1 MEKDEYLKHSI
12 DSDNNPIDDMVFD
25 DPNPEEAEKEDGIDV
40 YKKVLVDLAS
50 KISNLTPLQT
60 NKIIA
65 QQMMRSMIMQ
75 YDHWLTVSNRAVLIS
90 N

>member
-25 DPNPEEAEKEDGIDV
+25 DPNPEEAGKEDGIEV

-50 KISNLTPLQT
+50 KISIAMPQT
-60 NKIIA
+60 FMLGDFLESLILR
-65 QQMMRSMIMQ
+65 Q
-75 YDHWLTVSNRAVLIS
+75 DRAVEILQ
-90 N
+90 NL

>member
-25 DPNPEEAEKEDGIDV
+25 DPNPEEVGKEDGIDV

-50 KISNLTPLQT
+50 KISIAMPQT
-60 NKIIA
+60 FMLGDFLESLILR
-65 QQMMRSMIMQ
+65 Q
-75 YDHWLTVSNRAVLIS
+75 DRAVEILQ
-90 N
+90 NL

>member
-25 DPNPEEAEKEDGIDV
+25 DPNPEEVGMEDGIEV

-50 KISNLTPLQT
+50 KISIAMPQT
-60 NKIIA
+60 FMLGDFLESLILR
-65 QQMMRSMIMQ
+65 Q
-75 YDHWLTVSNRAVLIS
+75 DRAVEILQ
-90 N
+90 NL